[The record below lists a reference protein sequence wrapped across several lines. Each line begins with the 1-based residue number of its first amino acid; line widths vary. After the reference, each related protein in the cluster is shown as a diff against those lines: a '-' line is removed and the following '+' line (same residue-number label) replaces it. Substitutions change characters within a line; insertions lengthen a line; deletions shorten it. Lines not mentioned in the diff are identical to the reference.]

1 MSDKTKQD
9 EPKVDAI
16 IGAAQKRFAH
26 YGLSKTTMTE
36 IASDIGMGKA
46 SLYYYFPD
54 KETLFEAVIIK
65 EQTIFLEEMHT
76 MLASGIEASTQL
88 KKYVKMRSL
97 LFTKYANLAN
107 LRSDSTDNSKP
118 ICARAMEG
126 FRNKEIELVMTMLQN
141 GITAKE
147 FKRINKQE
155 YSELLVN
162 LLLGLRLVK
171 MKYKEAS
178 TKFDVTDYEDLAKEG
193 LKVVNMLVREIQTEN
208 A

>member
-9 EPKVDAI
+9 ESKVDAI

-36 IASDIGMGKA
+36 IATDIGMGKA

-65 EQTIFLEEMHT
+65 EQNIFLEEMHQ
-76 MLASGIEASTQL
+76 MLNSGIEASSQL

-97 LFTKYANLAN
+97 LFAKYANLAN
-107 LRSDSTDNSKP
+107 LRSDSNDNAKP
-118 ICARAMEG
+118 IAVRCLGG
-126 FRNKEIELVMTMLQN
+126 FRDTEIDLVSTMLQH
-141 GITAKE
+141 GITSKE

-155 YSELLVN
+155 YAIVLVN

-171 MKYKEAS
+171 MKYQEPGSIFS
-178 TKFDVTDYEDLAKEG
+178 TEDYEDLAKQG
-193 LKVVNMLVREIQTEN
+193 LKVVSMFVKDIQTEGV
-208 A
+208 

>member
-9 EPKVDAI
+9 ESKVDAI

-36 IASDIGMGKA
+36 IATDIGMGKA

-65 EQTIFLEEMHT
+65 EQNIFLEEMNQ
-76 MLASGIEASTQL
+76 MLNSGIEASAQL

-107 LRSDSTDNSKP
+107 LRSDSNDNAKP
-118 ICARAMEG
+118 IAVRCLGG
-126 FRNKEIELVMTMLQN
+126 FRDTEIELVSTILQH
-141 GITAKE
+141 GITSKE

-155 YSELLVN
+155 YAVVLVN

-171 MKYKEAS
+171 MKYQEPGSIFS
-178 TKFDVTDYEDLAKEG
+178 TEDYEDLTKQG
-193 LKVVNMLVREIQTEN
+193 MKVVSMLVKDIQNE
-208 A
+208 

>member
-9 EPKVDAI
+9 ESKVDAI

-36 IASDIGMGKA
+36 IATDIGMGKA

-54 KETLFEAVIIK
+54 KENLFEAVITK
-65 EQTIFLEEMHT
+65 ELKTFLEEMNH
-76 MLASGIEASTQL
+76 MLASGLEASAQL

-118 ICARAMEG
+118 ICAKCMEG
-126 FRNKEIELVMTMLQN
+126 FRNTEIELVMSILQT
-141 GITAKE
+141 GIAAKE

-155 YSELLVN
+155 YAEVLVN

-171 MKYKEAS
+171 MKYKDTTS
-178 TKFDVTDYEDLAKEG
+178 KFDTEDYEDLAKQG
-193 LKVVNMLVREIQTEN
+193 IRVVQMMVKDIQSE
-208 A
+208 

>member
-9 EPKVDAI
+9 ETKVDAI

-36 IASDIGMGKA
+36 IATDIGMGKA

-54 KETLFEAVIIK
+54 KETLFEAVIKK
-65 EQTIFLEEMHT
+65 EQTIFLEEMNK
-76 MLASGIEASTQL
+76 LVDSGIEASLQL
-88 KKYVKMRSL
+88 KKYVKLRSL

-118 ICARAMEG
+118 ICVRATEG
-126 FRNKEIELVMTMLQN
+126 LRNKENELVMSILQL

-147 FKRINKQE
+147 FRRINKQE
-155 YSELLVN
+155 YAEMLVN

-171 MKYKEAS
+171 MKYKDNGD
-178 TKFDVTDYEDLAKEG
+178 KFDNQDYEDLAKEG
-193 LKVVNMLVREIQTEN
+193 LRVVAMFLKDIQAESN
-208 A
+208 

>member
-9 EPKVDAI
+9 ETKVDAI

-65 EQTIFLEEMHT
+65 EQTIFLEEMHA
-76 MLASGIEASTQL
+76 MLASGIEASAQL
-88 KKYVKMRSL
+88 KKYVKLRSL
-97 LFTKYANLAN
+97 LFTKYANLSN

-141 GITAKE
+141 GITSKE

-155 YSELLVN
+155 YAELLVN

-171 MKYKEAS
+171 MKYKEGSA
-178 TKFDVTDYEDLAKEG
+178 KFDVTDYEDLAKEG
-193 LKVVNMLVREIQTEN
+193 LRVVNMLVKDIQTEN

>member
-9 EPKVDAI
+9 ESKVDAI

-36 IASDIGMGKA
+36 IATDIGMGKA

-54 KETLFEAVIIK
+54 KETLFEAVIRK
-65 EQTIFLEEMHT
+65 ETTIFLEEMQQ
-76 MLASGIEASTQL
+76 MLNSGIEASSQL

-107 LRSDSTDNSKP
+107 LRSDSTDNAKP
-118 ICARAMEG
+118 ICAKCMEG
-126 FRNKEIELVMTMLQN
+126 FRIKEIELVLTMLQN
-141 GITAKE
+141 GITSKE

-155 YSELLVN
+155 YAEVLVN

-171 MKYKEAS
+171 MKYQEPGS
-178 TKFDVTDYEDLAKEG
+178 KFSAEDYEDLTKQG
-193 LKVVNMLVREIQTEN
+193 LKVVSMLVKDIQAEGV
-208 A
+208 

>member
-9 EPKVDAI
+9 DSKVDAI

-36 IASDIGMGKA
+36 IATDIGMGKA

-54 KETLFEAVIIK
+54 KETLFEAVILK
-65 EQTIFLEEMHT
+65 ETNTFLEEMQQ
-76 MLASGIEASTQL
+76 MLDSGIEASSQL

-107 LRSDSTDNSKP
+107 LRSDSTDNAKP
-118 ICARAMEG
+118 ICARCMEG
-126 FRNKEIELVMTMLQN
+126 FRNKEIELVSTILQN
-141 GITAKE
+141 GITSKE

-155 YSELLVN
+155 YSEVLVN

-171 MKYKEAS
+171 MKYQDPGS
-178 TKFDVTDYEDLAKEG
+178 KFNEEDYEDLTKQG
-193 LKVVNMLVREIQTEN
+193 LKVVSMMVKDIQAE
-208 A
+208 